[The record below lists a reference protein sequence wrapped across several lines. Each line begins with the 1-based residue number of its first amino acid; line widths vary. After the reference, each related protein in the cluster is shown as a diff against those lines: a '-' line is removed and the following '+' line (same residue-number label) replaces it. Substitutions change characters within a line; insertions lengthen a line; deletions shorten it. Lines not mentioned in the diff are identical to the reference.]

1 MAQFGVAFLA
11 PHAYTA
17 RMKWNTIVSAL
28 GQPIK
33 GCFDLTLAERR
44 LLLGVLILFCVGLA
58 AREVHR
64 RTARSSPYS
73 PPLEQAEP

>member
-1 MAQFGVAFLA
+1 
-11 PHAYTA
+11 
-17 RMKWNTIVSAL
+17 MKWNTIVSAL

-44 LLLGVLILFCVGLA
+44 LLLGVLILFCIGLA

-64 RTARSSPYS
+64 RNPRSAPYS